1 MKGNNFHVQMV
12 VSLTPMVKALLIAN
26 GAIWLAA
33 VVVLQG
39 FILKNNMLFNIFGLA
54 PGNFIESFQVWQP
67 LTYMF
72 LHSSSVWHLLFN
84 GLIIW
89 FIGAELEKIWGPR
102 EFLKYYLT
110 CGVGAGLLFVAVI
123 YSAVALFGLSP
134 QFLYVPTI
142 GASGAVFGL
151 LVAYGVLF
159 AEREIYFMML
169 FPMKAKHFILILAG
183 VEFFTLLTAGFGG
196 AVNNTAHL
204 GGFIIGLFYLLS
216 KKHIHKFRQRKWLKK
231 PGERKLKLV
240 VDNDNKSKKDNKPTF
255 H

>member
-1 MKGNNFHVQMV
+1 MRGNNFHVQMV

-26 GAIWLAA
+26 AAIWFVA
-33 VVVLQG
+33 VVIFQG
-39 FILKNNMLFNIFGLA
+39 FITKDTVLFSLFGLS
-54 PGNFIESFQVWQP
+54 PGKFVESLQVWQP

-72 LHSSSVWHLLFN
+72 FHSSSVWHLLFN

-102 EFLKYYLT
+102 EFLKYYLI
-110 CGVGAGLLFVAVI
+110 CGVGAGLLFVGVI
-123 YSAVALFGLSP
+123 YSAVAFFGLSS

-204 GGFIIGLFYLLS
+204 GGFLIGLIYIFS
-216 KKHIHKFRQRKWLKK
+216 KKHIHKIKQRKWLKK

-240 VDNDNKSKKDNKPTF
+240 VDNDKEKKGPTF